1 MPEVFDD
8 LRGFV
13 EACAKIGEYR
23 EVLGADARRCED
35 RAAVMKPPRPF
46 RGGTVA

>member
-13 EACAKIGEYR
+13 EAYAKIGEYR
-23 EVLGADARRCED
+23 EVLGADWDEEIHALT
-35 RAAVMKPPRPF
+35 AFAPYI
-46 RGGTVA
+46 TVTNPSS